1 MNGADL
7 FSRMQNAILLIDRM
21 RRHFLNVEENIQQS
35 LTKIRCYQ
43 DEIKAVQTELQS
55 NMMEFYNH
63 QMKSPSTSIISSAVN
78 KPLPEMQDSNQPK
91 SSSSMKHTEP
101 MSVKDAIA
109 FLRRSKVHLSD
120 YGYYLCGS
128 VETRYNA
135 LKEAM
140 VSYPI
145 EEILQKLRA
154 LIIVWSQNA
163 ADKIQN
169 AENYLNHLRTD
180 FHTLQEEILKPK
192 RT

>member
-1 MNGADL
+1 MVN
-7 FSRMQNAILLIDRM
+7 NTAILSQLKTDLDTVKYLGQYLDAILYHNNQIAIKMKVYQNEIKLIESR
-21 RRHFLNVEENIQQS
+21 FEENLSKLQ
-35 LTKIRCYQ
+35 KIYC
-43 DEIKAVQTELQS
+43 ESESK
-55 NMMEFYNH
+55 
-63 QMKSPSTSIISSAVN
+63 STSTVN
-78 KPLPEMQDSNQPK
+78 EPQEIQDSNTTPMSKQN
-91 SSSSMKHTEP
+91 EP
-101 MSVKDAIA
+101 MSVKDAIT

-128 VETRYNA
+128 VEARYKA

-140 VSYPI
+140 VTYPI

-169 AENYLNHLRTD
+169 AENYLNHLRAD

-192 RT
+192 HT